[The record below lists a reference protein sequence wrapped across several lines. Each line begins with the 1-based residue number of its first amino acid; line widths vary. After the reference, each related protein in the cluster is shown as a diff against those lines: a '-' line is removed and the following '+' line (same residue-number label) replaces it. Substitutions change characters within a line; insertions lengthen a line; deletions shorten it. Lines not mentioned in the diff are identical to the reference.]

1 MASLDYYA
9 VLGIAPGASDEDI
22 KKAYRKLVFKY
33 HPDRNPNDKE
43 AEDKIRE
50 INAAYEIVG
59 DAETRKTYERLR
71 FGDEPRDTPPDP
83 ALVLEAMLAKLFDE
97 GRKELFALLIK
108 ELARVRAE
116 LAVIRER
123 TVAEQGYD
131 TFKESIIA
139 ARAAEVMPEF
149 VTPEM
154 EGRRKRLV
162 DVALRMMISQGVVGM
177 YDERSCNDVRD
188 RFRDAFQRGRVK
200 GFSAALELLY
210 ERR

>member
-71 FGDEPRDTPPDP
+71 FGDEPRDMPPDP

-154 EGRRKRLV
+154 EGRKKRLV